1 VNIHEALVQVRKE
14 VGSIAKSERNTSQN
28 FFFRGIDAILNKVG
42 PAMVDQGVNC
52 YPEIKS
58 LESRDVVTKS
68 GTKMR
73 EITVWVAYR
82 YVGPEGDDVVVTVPG
97 EASDAGDKAVSKAMS
112 VALRTAHLQALQI
125 PTRETDPD
133 TTSMTRGVDT
143 LAQVKADIWAQARKR
158 GWITQGE
165 SGEEYQ
171 ELHDDYAL
179 WSQGGDIAE
188 SDEES
193 LKKYLAHLL
202 PKRTMKRGES

>member
-1 VNIHEALVQVRKE
+1 VNVHEALIQVRKE
-14 VGSIAKSERNTSQN
+14 VGGIAKADRNTSQN

-52 YPEIKS
+52 YPDLKS
-58 LESRDVVTKS
+58 LDSRDVVTGK

-73 EITVWVAYR
+73 EVTLWVSYR
-82 YVGPEGDDVVVTVPG
+82 YVGPEGDDVVITVPG

-125 PTRETDPD
+125 PTREADPD
-133 TTSMTRGVDT
+133 KHSMTRGVDPLT
-143 LAQVKADIWAQARKR
+143 KVKNDIWAEARKQ

-165 SGEEYQ
+165 NGEEYQ
-171 ELHDDYAL
+171 QLHDDYAL

-188 SDEES
+188 AELEM
-193 LKKYLAHLL
+193 LKKYLGHLL
-202 PKRTMKRGES
+202 PKRTMKRGDS